1 MQYEGHI
8 VGGVVVFDN
17 EAELPEGTRVVV
29 VPVVINQP
37 LPTHLPASKTRPPGA
52 PPESLLR
59 MAGSI
64 PVADCVEMEQAVE
77 EGCGQVNA
85 NAW

>member
-1 MQYEGHI
+1 MRYEGHI
-8 VGGVVVFDN
+8 AGGVVVFDD
-17 EAELPEGTRVVV
+17 EARLPEGTRVVV
-29 VPVVINQP
+29 MPVVSNQTP
-37 LPTHLPASKTRPPGA
+37 PTNLPASKTRPPGA
-52 PPESLLR
+52 PPESLLK

-64 PVADCVEMEQAVE
+64 PIADCVEMEQAIE